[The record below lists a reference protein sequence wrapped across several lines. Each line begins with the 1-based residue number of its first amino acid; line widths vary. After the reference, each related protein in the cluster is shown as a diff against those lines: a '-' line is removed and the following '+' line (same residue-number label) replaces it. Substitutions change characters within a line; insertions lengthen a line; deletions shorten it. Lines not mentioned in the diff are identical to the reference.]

1 MPLLRQSCIF
11 LLVLLREFALSSF
24 PRVPCR
30 PSEFALQA
38 LHLTPFAKAH
48 AKFRTALLRR
58 RDCRAPHAPAS
69 SYSEYLREMDR
80 HAKCAAR
87 DPSLAPNPAC
97 VPPPPP
103 EIRGCAEIVR
113 DSTSAAPQ

>member
-38 LHLTPFAKAH
+38 LHLTPFAKGVRCRACN
-48 AKFRTALLRR
+48 ANSEGLQGTRGKLERANSLRR
-58 RDCRAPHAPAS
+58 TKRKMQDCRNNGIDFYLLESAS
-69 SYSEYLREMDR
+69 RLSF
-80 HAKCAAR
+80 
-87 DPSLAPNPAC
+87 SLN
-97 VPPPPP
+97 V
-103 EIRGCAEIVR
+103 ETTGG
-113 DSTSAAPQ
+113 